1 MTTAEPGRGR
11 DPAAVAL
18 GDLLAVPALSGARV
32 VGEADED
39 RPIAGI
45 VVADDDAPV
54 EPDCLLLS
62 PTPPSPPLPDGCAA
76 VVCRVEPE
84 RPLRVPVV
92 VLPAGAA
99 WGPVVTELAQ
109 RFATSSTREPAR
121 EARRAFRESLLAGGG
136 FGGLAS
142 VARQSLGAPVA
153 ILDEYLDIL
162 GAADLGDR
170 DEERLAEA
178 VTRARGHGP
187 ASIIGPFLEQ
197 ELSDL
202 VRVPVAHGGSA
213 SGLLVAFTTAPPSLA
228 QRGLIG
234 ELVEAVLLE
243 QAREQVRIETESQM
257 RGELLDELSAGEAVG
272 RESVV
277 RRARHLGADV
287 APGGVVVF
295 GMLFDP
301 HDAGR
306 VITDERL
313 VRRFMRQ
320 ARGAIELHWSSALI
334 DWWQDGLVAVLSPTA
349 PGPEEGAEDEVADQ
363 AVTLAQ
369 RLLAATRETVPG
381 TALTLGVSRYTRE
394 PERLGIAL
402 EEARLAL
409 SIGTRLGRA
418 GELITFEETGTYKLL
433 FRLFADRPDELRD
446 FYSSTLAPLVEY
458 DAKSQTELVHTLS
471 TYLGKDGSLAETAG
485 ALFTHR
491 HTVRYRLDRI
501 TELIGLD
508 VGRTDDREKLTL
520 ALKSMRLLGIRPPAS
535 GSVGDADAHAAKE
548 PAQAGRTSKP

>member
-1 MTTAEPGRGR
+1 MVSADRGR
-11 DPAAVAL
+11 TQGPTAVSLA
-18 GDLLAVPALSGARV
+18 DLLEAPALAGARV
-32 VGEADED
+32 VGGTDHD
-39 RPIAGI
+39 RGIAAMAL
-45 VVADDDAPV
+45 ADDDAPV
-54 EPDCLLLS
+54 EADSLLLS
-62 PTPPSPPLPDGCAA
+62 PTPPALPLPEGCVA
-76 VVCRVEPE
+76 VVCRATPPEP
-84 RPLRVPVV
+84 LGVPVV

-99 WGPVVTELAQ
+99 WGPVVTEVAQ
-109 RFATSSTREPAR
+109 RFASASTREPAR
-121 EARRAFRESLLAGGG
+121 EARRVLRESLLAGRG
-136 FGGLAS
+136 FAGLAT
-142 VARQSLGAPVA
+142 VARQTMGAPVA
-153 ILDEYLDIL
+153 ILDEYLDVL
-162 GAADLGDR
+162 GSAGLDDR
-170 DEERLAEA
+170 EEARLAEA

-197 ELSDL
+197 ELNDL
-202 VRVPVAHGGSA
+202 IRVRVAHGGRTN
-213 SGLLVAFTTAPPSLA
+213 GLLVVFTTAPPSLA

-243 QAREQVRIETESQM
+243 QARETVRTETESQM

-287 APGGVVVF
+287 APGGVALF

-301 HDAGR
+301 HDEGR

-313 VRRFMRQ
+313 VRRFVRQ
-320 ARGAIELHWSSALI
+320 ARGAIELHWHSPLI
-334 DWWQDGLVAVLSPTA
+334 DWWQDGLVAVLSPAA
-349 PGPEEGAEDEVADQ
+349 PGPEEGTEDEVTAL

-381 TALTLGVSRYTRE
+381 TALTLGISRYTRE

-402 EEARLAL
+402 DEARLAL
-409 SIGTRLGRA
+409 SIGARLGRI

-433 FRLFADRPDELRD
+433 FRLYADRPDELRD
-446 FYSSTLAPLVEY
+446 FYASTLAPLVEY
-458 DAKSQTELVHTLS
+458 DRGSQTELVRTLA
-471 TYLGKDGSLAETAG
+471 TYLANDGSLAETAG
-485 ALFTHR
+485 QLFTHR

-520 ALKSMRLLGIRPPAS
+520 GLKAMRLLGVRPPVTAPA
-535 GSVGDADAHAAKE
+535 VDDEPE
-548 PAQAGRTSKP
+548 PAAEPVQAGPTSNP